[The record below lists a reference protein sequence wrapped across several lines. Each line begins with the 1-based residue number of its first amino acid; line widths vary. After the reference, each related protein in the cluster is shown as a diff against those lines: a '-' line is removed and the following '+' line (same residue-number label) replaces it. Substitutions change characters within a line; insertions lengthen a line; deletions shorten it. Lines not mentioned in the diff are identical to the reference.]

1 MTSQLHSL
9 WATLPVMGV
18 CPWMLFNAKPRKRHC
33 CQQDRSLSPKKHG
46 CIRVY
51 SKCLVLEKANSHH
64 TSRIKTG
71 LPSGWKPHTS
81 ISSSPSPRNLIIYFL
96 FLRTCLI
103 QMFFISEVNDQW
115 WFFWDPTCTGA
126 VHMCYVI
133 FWPPKKCISKNHGQH
148 KTRRFSPRHRSHRAT
163 PVWALCVP
171 WDSSKPSSP
180 LCQRCREYLLLI

>member
-1 MTSQLHSL
+1 MTSQLYSL

-18 CPWMLFNAKPRKRHC
+18 CLWMMFNAKPRKRHC

-96 FLRTCLI
+96 FLRNCLI

-115 WFFWDPTCTGA
+115 WFFETPLVLGLFTCVMLYSDLPRSAFPRIMVNIKHGGFLLGTG
-126 VHMCYVI
+126 HTERRWFEPYVCHEI
-133 FWPPKKCISKNHGQH
+133 LLSQ
-148 KTRRFSPRHRSHRAT
+148 
-163 PVWALCVP
+163 ALHCAR
-171 WDSSKPSSP
+171 DAGNI
-180 LCQRCREYLLLI
+180 YY